1 MNLLPLK
8 KLKKYV
14 LYPLLGLGLLIG
26 AAILLFRYLVV
37 FDPPVVA
44 NEQKYL
50 SLHRTEA
57 GENKYVLGNNWL
69 KKDSATGIWIVYIE
83 GEPFERGVVY
93 GKLCKELMYQ
103 QEVYFVNEIKR
114 QVPSEFYLKFLKY
127 MIAWFNRDM
136 HEYVP
141 VEYQQEI
148 YGESFVT
155 SDEFEFIGPGYHR
168 MLNYHA
174 AHDIGHALQNMNL
187 VGCTAYAVW
196 GEKTKGKLLVGR
208 NFDFYAGEDFAKEK
222 LISIVKPDK
231 GYKYLSISW
240 AGLMGV
246 VSGMNERGLTVTLNA
261 AKSGV
266 PTSAAT
272 PVSIIAREVVQYAQ
286 TIEEAYAI
294 IKKRKSFVSESFLI
308 SSALDSNVVVIEKT
322 PDTTMI
328 YQVNKKEQRLI
339 LTNHF
344 QCAALYNDQLNQEY
358 ISQGTSTY
366 RYNRVV
372 ELIDSLPYIDVDQ
385 MALIA
390 RDKRGLKGQNIG
402 LGNEKSVNQLLAH
415 HSILFSPYEHKTW
428 ISAPPYQLGKYLCFQ
443 LDTLFAHAAGMPGLN
458 ASLSLTTE
466 DVPADEFG
474 SSETFQSFVKHKKL
488 GLRMD
493 AILRGKSDDRLTA
506 TELNFY
512 LHANPD
518 YFYTYKVLGDYF
530 DRILTDKA
538 AAKSYYT
545 LALTKEISSE
555 PERLSI
561 EKRLKELYDKK

>member
-1 MNLLPLK
+1 LK
-8 KLKKYV
+8 KLKKYL
-14 LYPLLGLGLLIG
+14 LYPLLGFIVLVG
-26 AAILLFRYLVV
+26 ALILLFRYLVV

-50 SLHRTEA
+50 SLNRTEI
-57 GENKYVLGNNWL
+57 GENKYLLGNNWL
-69 KKDSATGIWIVYIE
+69 KKDSASGIWMVYIE

-114 QVPSEFYLKFLKY
+114 QVPSESYLKFLKY

-246 VSGMNERGLTVTLNA
+246 VSGMNEKGLTVTLNA

-286 TIEEAYAI
+286 TIDEAYAI
-294 IKKRKSFVSESFLI
+294 INKRKAFVSESFLI
-308 SSALDSNVVVIEKT
+308 SSAVDSNVVVIEKT

-344 QCAALYNDQLNQEY
+344 QCSALYNDQLNQEY
-358 ISQGTSTY
+358 IGQGTSTY

-372 ELIDSLPYIDVDQ
+372 ELIDSMPYIDVDQ

-402 LGNEKSVNQLLAH
+402 LGNEKAVNQLLAH
-415 HSILFSPYEHKTW
+415 HSILFAPYEHKTW

-443 LDTLFAHAAGMPGLN
+443 LDTLFAHAAGLPGLN
-458 ASLSLTTE
+458 APLSLTTE
-466 DVPADEFG
+466 DVAADEFG

-561 EKRLKELYDKK
+561 EKRLLELYNKK